1 MVRSVGAGRSGAW
14 AHLRSAYG
22 VRLMQRPGR
31 RDRRAGHDMTP
42 PDPSATAVRAGTV
55 VGRRARLLAALA
67 SASVIAAA
75 LVWLLPSRA
84 AGPPSATHAVA
95 SHHHRRGRDHR
106 FAGSP
111 QGRPVTVLVNAGR
124 PGPPV
129 PRDFLGLSFEMAD
142 LSRVATYAH
151 QGDLVALMR
160 SLGPGVMRFGG
171 ISADT
176 NTGWS
181 TGQAAPA
188 PWNTRP
194 VGPQIMSGL
203 GELARAT
210 GWRVILTV
218 DLGHYDPGSAAQEAR
233 SAQAALGPR
242 LIGVSIGNEPDAY
255 VRQHIRPAS
264 WDFASYRVQ
273 ATAYRR
279 AIAAAAPGV
288 AFVGPDASSGV
299 SPLSWVR
306 DAARAARPTLLSDHF
321 YPSSRCGYTPT
332 AADLTSPRTRQAE
345 TDMFT
350 RLSMI
355 SRESRLPLRLDETN
369 NISCRGQPGV
379 SNTFVSALWGVD
391 YVARAMAAGLPGINF
406 HDLIGEPPTYSPLVG
421 SGRAALAQ
429 GQLYAHPEWYALLMA
444 HELLGDRPARAS
456 VAQSHPGL
464 IAHAL
469 LAPDGRVHVVL
480 INYDPP
486 GADPLRVTLRA
497 GGHLRSGS
505 VLSLRAPSL
514 RAVTGVSL
522 GGRSVGSDG
531 SWNPPAHLPAVYGGL
546 RSLSLALAPG
556 TAALVTLKP

>member
-1 MVRSVGAGRSGAW
+1 
-14 AHLRSAYG
+14 
-22 VRLMQRPGR
+22 
-31 RDRRAGHDMTP
+31 
-42 PDPSATAVRAGTV
+42 
-55 VGRRARLLAALA
+55 
-67 SASVIAAA
+67 
-75 LVWLLPSRA
+75 
-84 AGPPSATHAVA
+84 
-95 SHHHRRGRDHR
+95 
-106 FAGSP
+106 
-111 QGRPVTVLVNAGR
+111 VLVNTGR
-124 PGPPV
+124 PGASV

-142 LSRVATYAH
+142 LSRIATYAH

-181 TGQAAPA
+181 TGQTA

-194 VGPQIMSGL
+194 VGPQTLSGL

-210 GWRVILTV
+210 GWRVIITV

-233 SAQAALGPR
+233 AAQTALGDS

-255 VRQHIRPAS
+255 ARQHIRPAPWS
-264 WDFASYRVQ
+264 FAAYRVQ
-273 ATAYRR
+273 AAAYRR
-279 AIAAAAPGV
+279 AITVAAPGV

-299 SPLSWVR
+299 SPLSWVTA
-306 DAARAARPTLLSDHF
+306 AAREARPTLLSDHF

-332 AADLTSPRTRQAE
+332 ASDLISPRTRQAE
-345 TDMFT
+345 TTMFR
-350 RLSMI
+350 RLATI
-355 SRESRLPLRLDETN
+355 SRQSRLPLRLDETN

-391 YVARAMAAGLPGINF
+391 YAVRAMTGGLPGINF

-421 SGRAALAQ
+421 AGRVALAQ
-429 GQLYAHPEWYALLMA
+429 GQLYAHPEWYALLVA
-444 HELLGDRPARAS
+444 HELLGDRPVRAS
-456 VAQSHPGL
+456 VIRSSSGL
-464 IAHAL
+464 VAHAL

-486 GADPLRVTLRA
+486 GAGPLRVMLRA
-497 GGHLRSGS
+497 GHQLRSGS

-514 RAVTGVSL
+514 HAVTGVRL
-522 GGRSVGSDG
+522 GGRSVGPDG
-531 SWNPPAHLPAVYGGL
+531 SWTAPSHLSAVYPRGG
-546 RSLSLALAPG
+546 SLSLSLTPG